1 LIIIYRTEACIILFR
16 FIWFP
21 CVDFLIEEGI
31 IDKVACE
38 QIKKEMMKKYEKED
52 KDESDDVFRNKSII
66 SSSDQHTTKRTSK
79 HVVVD
84 MEAPDQV
91 SDLNTG
97 LEMNN
102 GDDATES
109 DALSQDENNYGSNE
123 EYVNIVD
130 NSKETI
136 NNPPPT
142 FFMYLCFSNEKK
154 ANKLYQKVK
163 KNQKMILKFYELLDF
178 NYVSFIILI
187 AGMIVVV
194 SYNNKKEKF
203 IGDVVKYIYFF
214 MIEVII
220 IATCVQL
227 IIYNRIVG
235 GELIPKASK
244 WIHYAPSIIFY
255 LGLIVFLF
263 SNNVTSKGINIPK
276 IMENLVFALSAT
288 MCLLVQHLHVIDWYK
303 EKKHMILKK
312 ALFLL
317 TCSCVVMIAR
327 LFVYETMDDDMSHNL
342 FVSISCPMAL
352 DFFIRVVYDLYT
364 MQRSI
369 EYLRIINKEDY
380 VIY

>member
-1 LIIIYRTEACIILFR
+1 MIIIYRTEACIILFR

-163 KNQKMILKFYELLDF
+163 KI
-178 NYVSFIILI
+178 
-187 AGMIVVV
+187 
-194 SYNNKKEKF
+194 KK
-203 IGDVVKYIYFF
+203 
-214 MIEVII
+214 
-220 IATCVQL
+220 
-227 IIYNRIVG
+227 
-235 GELIPKASK
+235 
-244 WIHYAPSIIFY
+244 
-255 LGLIVFLF
+255 
-263 SNNVTSKGINIPK
+263 
-276 IMENLVFALSAT
+276 
-288 MCLLVQHLHVIDWYK
+288 
-303 EKKHMILKK
+303 
-312 ALFLL
+312 
-317 TCSCVVMIAR
+317 
-327 LFVYETMDDDMSHNL
+327 
-342 FVSISCPMAL
+342 
-352 DFFIRVVYDLYT
+352 
-364 MQRSI
+364 
-369 EYLRIINKEDY
+369 
-380 VIY
+380 